1 MSESVRG
8 DKRLEIMLS
17 AVVTIT
23 VSRENIAMLENP
35 ADEISDILLIS

>member
-8 DKRLEIMLS
+8 DKRLEITLS

-23 VSRENIAMLENP
+23 VNRENNAMLENP
-35 ADEISDILLIS
+35 TDEISDILLFS